1 MRLQFV
7 RGILPLQAITI
18 LLFPASA
25 AFSESSTRT
34 EVYKE
39 IDGVTLT
46 VKVFLPDRAVYPAP
60 NPGIVFFFGGG
71 WRQGSMTQFE
81 PFAEHYASLGMA
93 AAVADYRVA
102 SRHGVTPIECIADA
116 RSAVRWF
123 RAHSEE
129 YGLDANRIAASGGSA
144 GGHLAACTA
153 LVWEF
158 DETAEAQTASATP
171 DALILFNPRM
181 NLEGIRRRLDLGE
194 SHLLASPY
202 HQLESDLPP
211 TLILH
216 GVDDKTVPISDPRE
230 FRDKAA
236 ALGLPCELAEFE
248 GEGHGFFNARRPE
261 NFRAALSRVDEFLRS
276 LDWIR

>member
-1 MRLQFV
+1 MYLEVIR
-7 RGILPLQAITI
+7 RIAAYGGIVVI
-18 LLFPASA
+18 LISA
-25 AFSESSTRT
+25 GTAFSEPMTRT
-34 EVYKE
+34 DVYKE

-46 VKVFLPDRAVYPAP
+46 LKIYLPDQAIHPTP
-60 NPGIVFFFGGG
+60 NPGVVFFFGGG

-81 PFAEHYASLGMA
+81 PFAEHYAGLGMV

-102 SRHGVTPIECIADA
+102 SRHGVTPVECIADA

-123 RAHSEE
+123 RVHAEE
-129 YGLDANRIAASGGSA
+129 LGLDPSRIAASGGSA

-153 LVWEF
+153 LVSEF
-158 DETAEAQTASATP
+158 DEAAEDQTASATP

-181 NLEGIRRRLDLGE
+181 NLEGIRHRLDLGE

-202 HQLESDLPP
+202 HQLETTLPP

-216 GVDDKTVPISDPRE
+216 GMDDKTVPISDPRE
-230 FRDKAA
+230 FRDKAGG
-236 ALGLPCELAEFE
+236 LGLRCELAEFE